1 MTSGLED
8 RLLTFAVSL
17 LVGGLQPFT
26 SPPASWLTLE
36 TTATRF

>member
-17 LVGGLQPFT
+17 LVGGLPFT